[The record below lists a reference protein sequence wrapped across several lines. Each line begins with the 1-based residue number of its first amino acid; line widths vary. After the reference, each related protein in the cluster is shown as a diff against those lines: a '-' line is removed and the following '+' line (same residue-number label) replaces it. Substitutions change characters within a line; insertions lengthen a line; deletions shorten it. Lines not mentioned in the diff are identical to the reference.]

1 MRRGVGVVLVGLGA
15 FLIVLAPLLRFQVAG
30 KLVQAPADQYSIVRL
45 TAENARYFS
54 LRDLKVITGT
64 LHITVT
70 TRGDVKEA
78 ADDHVVWDQFINA
91 NDVTNDN
98 PQISI
103 TQFRSAF
110 NKYTGQGVTC
120 CGTSV
125 DSGSGAQPVRL
136 QGQIFLFPFGV
147 EKKTYQV
154 FNTDTRKAYDATFDG
169 EDTIDGLPVYRFV
182 QKIPP
187 TPIEKLSAPASV
199 LGMKGKGDI
208 QVDRVYDG
216 VNTFWVEPTTG
227 LPVKQEQQRHEV
239 LKTAD
244 GVERMPAL
252 IATATY
258 TPESVSDL
266 VKTARDNM
274 AQIALIKTTLPLIS
288 LILGVVAAVV
298 GAWLLL
304 RPGRAD

>member
-1 MRRGVGVVLVGLGA
+1 MRRGLGVVLVGLGA
-15 FLIVLAPLLRFQVAG
+15 FLVVLAPLLRFQVAD
-30 KLVQAPADQYSIVRL
+30 KLVQAPANQYSITRL
-45 TAENARYFS
+45 TAENAQYFS
-54 LRDLKVITGT
+54 KRDLKVLTGT
-64 LHITVT
+64 LDITVT

-78 ADDHVVWDQFINA
+78 KDDHVVWDQFTNA
-91 NDVTNDN
+91 NDVTNNN
-98 PQISI
+98 PQISMS
-103 TQFRSAF
+103 QFRSAF
-110 NKYTGQGVTC
+110 NKFNGQGVTC

-125 DSGSGAQPVRL
+125 NSGSGAQPVQL

-169 EDTIDGLPVYRFV
+169 EDTVNGLPVYRFV

-227 LPVKQEQQRHEV
+227 VPVKQEQQRHEV

-252 IATATY
+252 IATASF
-258 TPESVSDL
+258 TPQTVGEL
-266 VKTARDNM
+266 VQTARDNM
-274 AQIALIKTTLPLIS
+274 AQITLIKTTLPLVA
-288 LILGVVAAVV
+288 LILGLALAVV
-298 GAWLLL
+298 GVWLLL
-304 RPGRAD
+304 RPGRVD